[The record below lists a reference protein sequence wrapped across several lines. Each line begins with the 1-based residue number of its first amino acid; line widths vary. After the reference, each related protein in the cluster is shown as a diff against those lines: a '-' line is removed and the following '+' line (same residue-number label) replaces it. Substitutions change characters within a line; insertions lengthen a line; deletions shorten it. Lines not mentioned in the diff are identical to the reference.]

1 MKARIKQLAKQ
12 YNKKTIQWRRT
23 IHANPELSFEEYQT
37 STFIQSV
44 LKKEKISFTNGWAK
58 TGVVATIKG
67 NAKSKK
73 VIALRADID
82 ALPIQEKNKVNYK
95 SKNDGV
101 MHACGHDVHTANMLG
116 TAAILNQLKDSFG
129 GTINIIFQPGEEKLP
144 GGASLLIKEGILKNP
159 KPDAIIALHVHPPLA
174 AGKVGFHPG
183 MYMASADELFVTVTG
198 KGGHAAVPNEC
209 VDPILI
215 SANIIAAL
223 QQLVS
228 RKADPTI
235 PTVLSFGKINSTGGA
250 TNVIPNEVKLEGTF
264 RTFNEKWRAKA
275 HKEMKKIAEGIAK
288 SMGGTCDFEIK
299 KGYPFLNND
308 VALTNR
314 MHEAAEEFLGKSKVV
329 HLPKRMTAEDFAFY
343 SHQIPAC
350 FFRLGTGNKKKG
362 ITSGVHTD
370 TFNIDESALELSI
383 GLSSWLAIQELTR

>member
-1 MKARIKQLAKQ
+1 VKARIKQLAKK
-12 YNKKTIQWRRT
+12 YNKQTIEWRRT

-37 STFIQSV
+37 SQFIQSV
-44 LKKEKISFTNGWAK
+44 LKKEKISFTRGWAN

-67 NAKSKK
+67 DKKSKK

-82 ALPIQEKNKVNYK
+82 ALPIQEKNKVKYK

-116 TAAILNQLKDSFG
+116 TAALLNQLKDTFG
-129 GTINIIFQPGEEKLP
+129 GTIKIIFQPGEEKLP

-159 KPDAIIALHVHPPLA
+159 KPDAILALHVHPPLA

-183 MYMASADELFVTVTG
+183 MYMASADELFVTVKG
-198 KGGHAAVPNEC
+198 VGGHAALPHEC

-215 SANIIAAL
+215 SANIITSL

-228 RKADPTI
+228 RKANPTT

-264 RTFNEKWRAKA
+264 RTFDEKWRAKA
-275 HKEMKKIAEGIAK
+275 HKEMKKMAEGIAK
-288 SMGGTCDFEIK
+288 SMGGSCNFDVRN
-299 KGYPFLNND
+299 GYPFLDND
-308 VALTNR
+308 VSLTNR
-314 MHEAAEEFLGKSKVV
+314 MQQFAEEYLGKTNVIS
-329 HLPKRMTAEDFAFY
+329 LPKRMTAEDFAFY
-343 SHQIPAC
+343 SHMIPAC
-350 FFRLGTGNKKKG
+350 FFRLGTGNKKRG
-362 ITSGVHTD
+362 ITSGVHTE

-383 GLSSWLAIQELTR
+383 GLSTWLAIQELNS